1 MVSVPASSQFDLL
14 VAVVVVWLFVL
25 LENSLPIDSVLLII
39 YLVVIVMHLVVLI
52 VVVFIVV
59 FIILVVI
66 IVVVIIVV
74 VIILVVIILVAIIH
88 LVVVMGP
95 DAVLGLEVE
104 NGLALG
110 DVGKH
115 WLPTCLKY
123 YCL

>member
-25 LENSLPIDSVLLII
+25 LEHSLPIHSVLLII
-39 YLVVIVMHLVVLI
+39 YLVVIVIHLVVLI
-52 VVVFIVV
+52 VVVFIV
-59 FIILVVI
+59 VVI

-74 VIILVVIILVAIIH
+74 VIILVVIIH

>member
-25 LENSLPIDSVLLII
+25 LEHSLPIHSVLLII
-39 YLVVIVMHLVVLI
+39 YLVVIVIHLVVLI

-66 IVVVIIVV
+66 IVVVII
-74 VIILVVIILVAIIH
+74 LVVIIH

>member
-25 LENSLPIDSVLLII
+25 LEHSLPIHSVLLII
-39 YLVVIVMHLVVLI
+39 YLVVIVIHLVVLI

-74 VIILVVIILVAIIH
+74 VIILVVIIH

>member
-25 LENSLPIDSVLLII
+25 LEHSLPIHSVLLII
-39 YLVVIVMHLVVLI
+39 YLVVIVIHLVVLI
-52 VVVFIVV
+52 V
-59 FIILVVI
+59 VVI

-74 VIILVVIILVAIIH
+74 VIILVVIIH